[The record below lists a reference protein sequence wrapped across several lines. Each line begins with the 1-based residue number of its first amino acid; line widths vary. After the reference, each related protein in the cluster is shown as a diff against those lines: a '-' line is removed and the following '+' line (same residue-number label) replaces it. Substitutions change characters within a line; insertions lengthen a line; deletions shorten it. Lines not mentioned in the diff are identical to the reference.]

1 MSQLNRRVNSPFLR
15 LYVLIQVLHR
25 LDDARLHWGGQPIQ
39 TLISSRNVPT
49 YTPRNNILSVIWAS
63 LCLDAAAK
71 SRQSCPTLRPHRR
84 HPTGSSVPGI
94 LQARTLEWVAISFS
108 NTGFSRQEHWS
119 GLPFPS
125 LICLDKL
132 THKINHH
139 KNVSWVKVC
148 SSVSSF
154 LNKRYPSHVLP
165 MIECNFVS
173 SLASLANFPLAKANY
188 VNGQAQ
194 IKRQGGALC
203 LS

>member
-71 SRQSCPTLRPHRR
+71 SRQSCPTLCDPIDG
-84 HPTGSSVPGI
+84 TQ
-94 LQARTLEWVAISFS
+94 QAPLSL
-108 NTGFSRQEHWS
+108 GFSRQKHWS
-119 GLPFPS
+119 GLPCPS
-125 LICLDKL
+125 LLICLDKL

-148 SSVSSF
+148 STCLIILKQEVPEACSSYD
-154 LNKRYPSHVLP
+154 R
-165 MIECNFVS
+165 M
-173 SLASLANFPLAKANY
+173 
-188 VNGQAQ
+188 Q
-194 IKRQGGALC
+194 LC
-203 LS
+203 FKSCIFG

>member
-148 SSVSSF
+148 STCLIILKQEVPKACSSYD
-154 LNKRYPSHVLP
+154 R
-165 MIECNFVS
+165 M
-173 SLASLANFPLAKANY
+173 
-188 VNGQAQ
+188 Q
-194 IKRQGGALC
+194 LC
-203 LS
+203 FKSCIFG